1 MYQTQLIKPELQKAE
16 EFFSE
21 YWGEEFMYSGLA
33 ILPQVLLDNR
43 VELNLSHAELYFIEK
58 VFTLSFR
65 GLVFIKD
72 RDISIHNTQNI
83 NTIRAKLKKKGYL
96 DFIVRDNEDRNRGVI
111 YDFSG
116 LCDAVRELVKQ
127 KKKMNS
133 TLYYTDSD
141 SEIKDLFVSVYKD
154 FQNNKDKYIIK
165 NENTKS
171 ETKTK
176 SVKKEAEN
184 KSENKSENKN
194 KEKEIVENIDFNTE
208 NKNETSEKNEDL
220 FLEEYN
226 KLHLKLLGFQVIL
239 NKNGK
244 EKLKKYMLN
253 EYRQRKR
260 PRSLAFKI
268 AEKKFLELEEKQR
281 SSLKLQDLVRM
292 ALIGSL
298 QDERKSMKVPSGLW
312 TLNTLL
318 KKVKE
323 GKDFRSEYLK
333 FENIANE
340 EYDAELQERYKETK
354 LIEEKNKEKY
364 IKKWGI

>member
-16 EFFSE
+16 EFFRE

-72 RDISIHNTQNI
+72 RDISNYNTSNI
-83 NTIRAKLKKKGYL
+83 NKVRKSLKEKGYL

-116 LCDAVRELVKQ
+116 LRDAVRELVKK

-133 TLYYTDSD
+133 TIDYVDSD
-141 SEIKDLFVSVYKD
+141 SEIKDLFALLYKD
-154 FQNNKDKYIIK
+154 FQNNKDKYVIK

-176 SVKKEAEN
+176 SVKKEVE
-184 KSENKSENKN
+184 SKSENKN
-194 KEKEIVENIDFNTE
+194 KEKEIVENIDFKTE

-239 NKNGK
+239 NKNSK

-260 PRSLAFKI
+260 PLEIAFKI

-292 ALIGSL
+292 ALVGSL
-298 QDERKSMKVPSGLW
+298 QYEKTMQVPSGLW

-340 EYDAELQERYKETK
+340 EYDEEMQERYKENR